1 MEAFFVSEMPKQ
13 NYQTELDKI
22 ISSLSKKPTL
32 LIHACCGPCSSYV
45 IEYLAKFFDITI
57 LYYNPNIYP
66 EEEYFRRLNELKN
79 LLPRFPEAIKN
90 DVKLVE
96 ENYDQNEFY
105 EAIKIKE
112 EPNLANEKEKGERC
126 RRCYELRIKRAF
138 NYACEHNFDYFCTTL
153 SISPFKDAE
162 KINKIGEDLCK
173 NANNSVISTGSIT
186 SKEDLVVEVLEN
198 TTSET
203 NSVISSA
210 SITANAQ
217 SITLK
222 EDSVVEVLA
231 RLRTERSEVTTKLR
245 TSTPKWLPSDFK
257 KKGGFKRS
265 LELSKEYG
273 LYRQQYCG
281 CVFSKT
287 NTEKERKESPSEPKT
302 NNPQADTK
310 TFEKKV
316 L

>member
-1 MEAFFVSEMPKQ
+1 MPKQ
-13 NYQTELDKI
+13 NFQTELDII
-22 ISSLSKKPTL
+22 ISSLTKKPTL
-32 LIHACCGPCSSYV
+32 LLHACCGPCSSYV

-66 EEEYFRRLNELKN
+66 EEEYHRRLNELKN

-90 DVKLVE
+90 KVKLVE
-96 ENYDQNEFY
+96 QNYDQNEFY
-105 EAIKIKE
+105 DAIKIKE
-112 EPNLANEKEKGERC
+112 EPDLANEAEKGERC

-138 NYACEHNFDYFCTTL
+138 DYASEHNFDYFCTTL

-162 KINKIGEDLCK
+162 KINRIGEELCRS
-173 NANNSVISTGSIT
+173 AQA
-186 SKEDLVVEVLEN
+186 
-198 TTSET
+198 TTT
-203 NSVISSA
+203 
-210 SITANAQ
+210 NAQ
-217 SITLK
+217 ES
-222 EDSVVEVLA
+222 
-231 RLRTERSEVTTKLR
+231 
-245 TSTPKWLPSDFK
+245 PKWLPSDFK

-287 NTEKERKESPSEPKT
+287 NTEKDAE
-302 NNPQADTK
+302 
-310 TFEKKV
+310 